1 MDNLARIEEERRKSN
16 SPYKVA
22 TTVAGVFIIIE
33 FLEIWSFGWVILT
46 YLVPES
52 LGSGHNSLDQNT
64 TCHNTPLSTAFKCV
78 HHADEFSYCV
88 ITLLVIHFLCFVSAC
103 ALLWSNKNNK
113 VVAFPIFVSVC
124 IISLLVSVAVS
135 VYYFVQAE
143 MLFTFF
149 FEPEN
154 DTALAHFLL
163 FLYFTRYFF
172 FGWIVKLAIIMC
184 VQKRK
189 EEIESEKE
197 SMEIQTAVDK
207 AFKHVFDPEPEPED
221 EPHVRPE
228 VIPESM
234 GRIPRVT
241 AVAPGGAPPRKDTDD
256 AVAQRGRALN
266 GHVNRAYQKDSD
278 DRTPDARNGKTDA
291 KDPRPPRALEHQ
303 PRDRSAEGKV
313 DERDPQPP
321 VQRRGRSEQR
331 SVPQQ
336 PRTRDDLRVEDGWR
350 ESRAPD
356 AASSGFLQAR
366 DRSPREGRVNQEY
379 VMKEYTRREYTTGN
393 PPPGRPISEDIADYK
408 SREARYQEHGAGL
421 RRDYRPSSPPED
433 VRRGKPEPAAGYGA
447 GVRPYG
453 GDKRQDYYSKAQDE
467 EARRSAYDDR
477 RPLEGEAGGPRR
489 RDDGYELR
497 RAEKS
502 RRSEYEYD
510 GDARARDER
519 QAPSNQGGRWDN
531 YEARGRQQQQPN
543 EPNRLR
549 RGPDDDYDRRE
560 KTAREGRPQPRAS
573 AQSPRSSSYEDYE
586 PSRADSK
593 RPAEEDYGR
602 ERSPSQPLD
611 PSRYLRHDVDSRAR
625 SQRPSSAYYSRDS
638 SPFDYGP
645 GPLGYN
651 VPSPHSRPRSMME
664 LEDDAER
671 PSGGS
676 TSLRREESLVK
687 KILPRYEST
696 TGGALRAG
704 PAPVGG
710 VPAIGPAS
718 IRRVPARGHY

>member
-1 MDNLARIEEERRKSN
+1 MDNLARIEERRKSN
-16 SPYKVA
+16 SPYKIA
-22 TTVAGVFIIIE
+22 TTVAGVFVIIE
-33 FLEIWSFGWVILT
+33 FLEVWSFGWAILT
-46 YLVPES
+46 YLLPES
-52 LGSGHNSLDQNT
+52 LGSDHNT
-64 TCHNTPLSTAFKCV
+64 TLSNAFEDIPN
-78 HHADEFSYCV
+78 AYEFSYCV
-88 ITLLVIHFLCFVSAC
+88 IILLVIQFLCLVSAF

-113 VVAFPIFVSVC
+113 VVAFPIFVFAC
-124 IISLLVSVAVS
+124 IISLLASVAVS

-163 FLYFTRYFF
+163 FLYFSRYFF
-172 FGWIVKLAIIMC
+172 FGWIMKLAIIMC

-234 GRIPRVT
+234 RRIPRVT
-241 AVAPGGAPPRKDTDD
+241 AVAPGGAPPRKDTTDD
-256 AVAQRGRALN
+256 AVAQRSRALN

-278 DRTPDARNGKTDA
+278 DRTPDPRNGKPDA
-291 KDPRPPRALEHQ
+291 KDPRPPHQ

-321 VQRRGRSEQR
+321 VQRRGRPEQR

-336 PRTRDDLRVEDGWR
+336 PRTRDDKRVEDGWR
-350 ESRAPD
+350 EPRAPD
-356 AASSGFLQAR
+356 ATSRGFLQAR

-379 VMKEYTRREYTTGN
+379 ALKEYPRREYAADN
-393 PPPGRPISEDIADYK
+393 LPAGRPTSEDIADYK

-433 VRRGKPEPAAGYGA
+433 IRRGKREPAEGYGA
-447 GVRPYG
+447 GVRPCG
-453 GDKRQDYYSKAQDE
+453 GDKRQDYE

-489 RDDGYELR
+489 RDDGYEFR

-502 RRSEYEYD
+502 RRSEYDYD

-519 QAPSNQGGRWDN
+519 QAPSNQGGLRDN

-549 RGPDDDYDRRE
+549 RGLDDDYDRRE
-560 KTAREGRPQPRAS
+560 KTAREARPQPKAS

-611 PSRYLRHDVDSRAR
+611 PSRYLRHDEDSRAR

-651 VPSPHSRPRSMME
+651 VPSPHSRPRSMIQ
-664 LEDDAER
+664 LEDDADR

-704 PAPVGG
+704 PAPIGG